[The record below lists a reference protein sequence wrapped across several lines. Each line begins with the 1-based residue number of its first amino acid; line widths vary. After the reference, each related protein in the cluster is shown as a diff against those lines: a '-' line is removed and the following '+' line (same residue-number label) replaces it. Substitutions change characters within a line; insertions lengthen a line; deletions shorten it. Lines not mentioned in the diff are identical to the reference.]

1 MTFRKSSF
9 RAICR
14 RRLMASA
21 ASWVNVPSPVA
32 SLLSGTPILI
42 GSFQDYFLSP
52 YLMVNLSSA
61 ISAEREYFNEPLP
74 VSLTGRASPTSLS
87 GYSTRRNRDLS
98 SVIDLPSLDELS
110 ETSTILASDF
120 SSIELRVLSQ
130 MQSCSSRDALSVDT
144 RVSSLELFMGPTN
157 RASRPFENSGCSR
170 SSRSRTPRGG

>member
-52 YLMVNLSSA
+52 YLMASWLSE
-61 ISAEREYFNEPLP
+61 ISEGMASFNEPLP

-87 GYSTRRNRDLS
+87 GYSTRRNWDLS

-120 SSIELRVLSQ
+120 SSIELRILSQ
-130 MQSCSSRDALSVDT
+130 MQSYSWNDALPAGMKG
-144 RVSSLELFMGPTN
+144 SLRDLYTVPTS
-157 RASRPFENSGCSR
+157 RASQPSENSGCSR
-170 SSRSRTPRGG
+170 SSRLRTPKGG